1 MTRTTRRVGLS
12 GAILSAAILVAACG
26 GATTSSAPTD
36 APSTAPES
44 AAPTTAPTAD
54 AASPSASAGIALPS
68 FDLSGML
75 ESLEGIDSYRVAI
88 TAGGAPVYSATVV
101 TKPVL
106 SRDITASGQRIVII
120 GEEAWID
127 SGDGFTVVDP
137 SMAQAIFGLYDPAV
151 LIGAFAQPGA
161 MTGAGEVGSEEKNG
175 VQARHFRV
183 DASSMIGAIASMPPG
198 SAVDIWVAE
207 DGGYLVSMA
216 VTGLA
221 EGDFSMD
228 VTNVNDPA
236 NVVERPA

>member
-1 MTRTTRRVGLS
+1 MYRSIRRVGLP
-12 GAILSAAILVAACG
+12 GALLTAALVVGACG
-26 GATTSSAPTD
+26 GATGSTTPTD
-36 APSTAPES
+36 AASTAPES
-44 AAPTTAPTAD
+44 VAPSAD
-54 AASPSASAGIALPS
+54 VASPQPSTAIALPS

-88 TAGGAPVYSATVV
+88 TAGGEPVYTATVV

-106 SRDITASGQRIVII
+106 ARDITASGQRIVII
-120 GEEAWID
+120 GDEAWVD
-127 SGDGFTVVDP
+127 SGSGFTTVDP

-151 LIGAFAQPGA
+151 LIGAFAQPGV
-161 MTGAGEVGSEEKNG
+161 MTGADEVGIEEKNG

-183 DASSMIGAIASMPPG
+183 DASSMIGAVASMPPG

-216 VTGLA
+216 VSGLA